1 LAHRRR
7 NKRYRRGRLTIVTR
21 ILSFAVIC
29 GAIVAAL
36 ILFFKVESV
45 EITGNERYSD
55 EQIFAVTEIEYGENL
70 FLLNKYAI
78 ADEITGRL
86 PYIQSVRF
94 KRSLPNGIVIEVK
107 EGVAT
112 AAVEQG
118 DDAWLIAQDGKL
130 LEKIAVGESGDYLR
144 IVGCELLLPTEGTY
158 LAMGEDSRLSQERLL
173 ELLDALA
180 DKNML
185 RFTEEINCSDED
197 KLILSYGGRFDVE
210 LLYDADFPKKLLALQ
225 LVVDTLEA
233 NETGTVILTAPDR
246 SSFKPGRK

>member
-1 LAHRRR
+1 MAHRRR
-7 NKRYRRGRLTIVTR
+7 NKRYRRGRLTVLAR
-21 ILSFAVIC
+21 IASFVVIC

-45 EITGNERYSD
+45 EIDGNQRYSD
-55 EQIFAVTEIEYGENL
+55 EQIFAVTGIEYGENL

-94 KRSLPNGIVIEVK
+94 KRNLPNGIVIEVK
-107 EGVAT
+107 EGTAT
-112 AAVEQG
+112 AAIKQG
-118 DDAWLIAQDGKL
+118 EDVWLIARDGKL
-130 LEKIAVGESGDYLR
+130 LEKVSEGESHDYLQ
-144 IVGCELLLPTEGTY
+144 IIGCQLLLPTEGTY
-158 LAMGEDSRLSQERLL
+158 LALGEDSRISQERLM

-180 DKNML
+180 AKNML
-185 RFTEEINCSDED
+185 QYTEKIDCSDED
-197 KLILSYGGRFDVE
+197 KLLLSYGGRFDVE